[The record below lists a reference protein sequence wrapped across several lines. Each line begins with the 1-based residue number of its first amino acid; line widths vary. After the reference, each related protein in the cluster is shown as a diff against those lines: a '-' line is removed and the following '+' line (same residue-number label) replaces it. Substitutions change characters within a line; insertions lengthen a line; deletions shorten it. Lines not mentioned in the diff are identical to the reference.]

1 VDETISSGTGLRR
14 FLQSNDHQSF
24 FGGRG
29 GGIGWGLPGAIGV
42 KLALPNRPVVAL
54 IGDGSMMYTIQGLWT
69 AAREKLQ
76 VVFVVLNNY
85 SYRILKQRTNNM
97 KGLAAQNDAYVGM
110 DLDNPRVDF
119 VSVAKGFGLS
129 AHKARTLSDVAELL
143 EQALATDGPTL
154 IDVEVD
160 RSWKPV

>member
-1 VDETISSGTGLRR
+1 
-14 FLQSNDHQSF
+14 
-24 FGGRG
+24 
-29 GGIGWGLPGAIGV
+29 
-42 KLALPNRPVVAL
+42 
-54 IGDGSMMYTIQGLWT
+54 
-69 AAREKLQ
+69 
-76 VVFVVLNNY
+76 
-85 SYRILKQRTNNM
+85 M

-119 VSVAKGFGLS
+119 VSLAKGFGLA